1 MKRLVMRLSDAE
13 ISYKNSSNLQGVLF
27 ENISKDYAEFLH
39 TQQRHPYSQFIY
51 KENEKLLWCVNALND
66 DAEREIIEP
75 LLSESFRAFEIK
87 KQNKKIQVLE
97 KEVFEVRHQEL
108 VTEFYNSE
116 PEHIIRVEFITPTA
130 FKQRGKYIFY
140 PDLRLLYQSLMNK
153 YSGILAEMEMLD
165 EDILE
170 MLAEKSEIKKYRL
183 KSVLFPL
190 EGISIPAFQGSV
202 TIKINGADTI
212 AAYARMLFRF
222 GGFSGVGIK
231 SAMGMGALKVQ
242 GDAKK

>member
-13 ISYKNSSNLQGVLF
+13 INYKNSSNLQGVLF

-51 KENEKLLWCVNALND
+51 KDNEELLWCVNALND
-66 DAEREIIEP
+66 EAEKEIIQP
-75 LLSESFRAFEIK
+75 LLSESFKAFEIK

-97 KEVFEVRHQEL
+97 KKIFEIRHQEL
-108 VTEFYNSE
+108 VTEFYNTE
-116 PEHIIRVEFITPTA
+116 PEHIFRIEFITPTA
-130 FKQRGKYIFY
+130 FKQREKYIFY
-140 PDLRLLYQSLMNK
+140 PDLRLFYQSLMNK
-153 YSGILAEMEMLD
+153 YSGILDEMEMID

-183 KSVLFPL
+183 RSVMFPL
-190 EGISIPAFQGSV
+190 EGISIPAFQGYV

-222 GGFSGVGIK
+222 GEFSGVGIK

-242 GDAKK
+242 GKVKK